1 MLVFVYW
8 IHHKDHINVFNEGYV
23 GVSKNIKRRWNEHR
37 LSAENLHL
45 KHAIKKYGW
54 DSLVKEILLISNEEY
69 CLEIESKLR
78 PQDKIGWNLAK
89 GGGKKTDVK
98 TSKPAPKK
106 PEVKVVEKP
115 KTPEEVRDIKA
126 KQRVEELLNG
136 VDLVPKKEEELL
148 EIEQPKEGL
157 EWLEEQV
164 SLLSEQNE
172 ALRAELGVAKADY
185 SKLYESQ
192 RGGGG
197 NVSSNETVPQ
207 NVLIMFNEL
216 QNNLLGNNPER
227 HVYDIIYLR
236 NLLNQLMQLFPFTE
250 NYRRF

>member
-1 MLVFVYW
+1 MNKTNNLV
-8 IHHKDHINVFNEGYV
+8 
-23 GVSKNIKRRWNEHR
+23 
-37 LSAENLHL
+37 
-45 KHAIKKYGW
+45 
-54 DSLVKEILLISNEEY
+54 
-69 CLEIESKLR
+69 
-78 PQDKIGWNLAK
+78 NLAK
-89 GGGKKTDVK
+89 GGGKK
-98 TSKPAPKK
+98 SPPAAVKK
-106 PEVKVVEKP
+106 PEVKVVEKL
-115 KTPEEVRDIKA
+115 KTPEEERDIKA
-126 KQRVEELLNG
+126 KQRVEELLSG
-136 VDLVPKKEEELL
+136 VDLMPKKEEELF

-192 RGGGG
+192 RGSGG
-197 NVSSNETVPQ
+197 NVSYNETVPQ
-207 NVLIMFNEL
+207 NVLILFNEL

-250 NYRRF
+250 KYKKF

>member
-1 MLVFVYW
+1 MNNTNNLV
-8 IHHKDHINVFNEGYV
+8 
-23 GVSKNIKRRWNEHR
+23 
-37 LSAENLHL
+37 
-45 KHAIKKYGW
+45 
-54 DSLVKEILLISNEEY
+54 
-69 CLEIESKLR
+69 
-78 PQDKIGWNLAK
+78 NLAK

-207 NVLIMFNEL
+207 NVLIMFNEM
-216 QNNLLGNNPER
+216 QNNMLGHNQER
-227 HVYDIIYLR
+227 TSWSTVNVIY
-236 NLLNQLMQLFPFTE
+236 LLNQMLSLFPFTE
-250 NYRRF
+250 KYKKF